1 MITAL
6 SVKGYRSVR
15 DLWLELGPLNVLVGP
30 NGCGKSNLYRAVY
43 LLHAAAMGTLARALA
58 EEGGMPSVLW
68 AGPRK
73 RHDTRRLELEVQLTG
88 GFSYTLEAGL
98 PEANDLPAGHG
109 FHNVPEQFF
118 KLDPMVKAETVR
130 FEGSSLLERGKSGV
144 SLRDDSGKR
153 VSLPMSLTRS
163 ESVLTQIAEPHRYP
177 YLVSL
182 RDTLTRWRFYH
193 QFRTDEGAPLRQ
205 PQVGTFTPALAHDGR
220 DLAAA
225 CATILELGEGER
237 LFQSIRRGLSGAEL
251 RIGYDSEQA
260 RFRVQLQIPGLLRP
274 LEATELS
281 DGTLRFLCLVAAL
294 LSPRLPPLLAL
305 NEPETSLH
313 PELIEPLAEL
323 IVAASSRSQLWIVT
337 HSTTLAEA
345 IERHSGAAA
354 VCLALREGE
363 TMLA

>member
-15 DLWLELGPLNVLVGP
+15 DLWLELGPLNVLTGP

-43 LLHAAAMGTLARALA
+43 LLHTAASGTLARALA

-73 RHDTRRLELEVQLTG
+73 RSESRELALEVRLTG
-88 GFSYTLEAGL
+88 GFSYRLVAGL
-98 PEANDLPAGHG
+98 PGPDELPGK
-109 FHNVPEQFF
+109 FF
-118 KLDPMVKAETVR
+118 KLDPLLKEEQVR
-130 FEGSSLLERGKSGV
+130 FEGSLLVDRGKTGV
-144 SLRDDSGKR
+144 LLRDEQGKR

-177 YLVSL
+177 YLVNL
-182 RDTLTRWRFYH
+182 RDTLQRWRFYH
-193 QFRTDEGAPLRQ
+193 QFRTDEGALIRQ

-225 CATILELGEGER
+225 CATILELGDGER
-237 LFQSIRRGLSGAEL
+237 LLQSIRRGLHGAEL
-251 RIGYDSEQA
+251 GIGYVSEQA
-260 RFRVQLQIPGLLRP
+260 RFRVQLTTPGLLRP
-274 LEATELS
+274 LEAAELS

-313 PELIEPLAEL
+313 PDLIEPLAEL
-323 IVAASSRSQLWIVT
+323 IVEASQRSQLWIVT
-337 HSTTLAEA
+337 HSTKLAEA
-345 IERHSGAAA
+345 IERQSGVAA
-354 VCLALREGE
+354 VRLALREGE
-363 TMLA
+363 TVLA

>member
-6 SVKGYRSVR
+6 SVQGYRSVH
-15 DLWLELGPLNVLVGP
+15 DLWLELGPLNVLTGP

-43 LLHAAAMGTLARALA
+43 LLHAAAAGSLARALA
-58 EEGGMPSVLW
+58 DEGGMPSVLW
-68 AGPRK
+68 AGSRK
-73 RHDTRRLELEVQLTG
+73 RHETRRLTLGVRLTG
-88 GFSYTLEAGL
+88 GLAYTLAAGL
-98 PEANDLPAGHG
+98 PDPNDLPLEHG
-109 FHNVPEQFF
+109 YFQ
-118 KLDPMVKAETVR
+118 LDPLIKEETVR
-130 FEGSSLLERGKSGV
+130 FEGSTLVDRGKSGV
-144 SLRDDSGKR
+144 TLRDESGKR

-182 RDTLTRWRFYH
+182 RDTLQRWRFYH
-193 QFRTDEGAPLRQ
+193 QFRTDEAAPLRQ

-225 CATILELGEGER
+225 LATILTLGDAPR
-237 LFQSIRRGLSGAEL
+237 LLLTVARALGGAEL
-251 RIGYDSEQA
+251 RIAHDPEQA
-260 RFRVQLQIPGLLRP
+260 RFRVQLQTPGLLRP

-313 PELIEPLAEL
+313 PDLIEPLAEL
-323 IVAASSRSQLWIVT
+323 IVEASQRSQLWIVT
-337 HSTTLAEA
+337 HSTKLAEA
-345 IERHSGAAA
+345 IERQSGTAP
-354 VCLALREGE
+354 VRLALRTGE
-363 TMLA
+363 TVLDER